1 MSQTCQVMGDG
12 HEGEVTRVTLEVQPA
27 VLTLDTPIASKTVWL
42 CAAHRTLPMHG
53 FGDLGEGIPARI
65 TQSR

>member
-1 MSQTCQVMGDG
+1 M
-12 HEGEVTRVTLEVQPA
+12 VQPA
-27 VLTLDTPIASKTVWL
+27 VLTLDTPIASNDVWL

-53 FGDLGEGIPARI
+53 FGELGEGIPARI